1 LSVVV
6 ALVFLGRHVAEGAVE
21 APIVVPVKPVEAEFL
36 DVSEGLQGPVMK
48 GEFFATA
55 SFL

>member
-1 LSVVV
+1 
-6 ALVFLGRHVAEGAVE
+6 VE